1 MKAFCFL
8 ASKQSKEHIVKMY
21 KKSFKNTFLLDVL
34 ERFHLVA
41 LDSNFAQ
48 QATNTSLWD
57 VPKPSCDLERSIY
70 ESSSHSS
77 GPNIQEKDTFLVDW
91 NGPKDCENPLN
102 WSRLKK
108 GFVVFQVMLLTCA
121 TYMGASIYTP
131 GQEYIQHEFGV
142 GHVVGT
148 LNLSLYVLG
157 YGLGPIV
164 FSPLSEVAS
173 VGRQQIYIV
182 TLFLF
187 MLFQVG
193 AATVKNICGLLV
205 IRFISGVLCSP
216 SLATGGGTMGDI
228 IKPEIVSVFIGLWA
242 IGAVAAPVVAPLLGA
257 AMVQAKGWRYDFWL
271 LMWISAA
278 TLILLVV
285 FFPETQHQ
293 NILHRRAVRVRKET
307 GDLRY
312 YTRQERVDAEIKAT
326 SFMKELFVRP
336 FLIMALEP
344 AVLAFDIYIAVC
356 YGAFYL
362 FFEAF
367 PLVFIGIYNFT
378 LVEMGLAFLGFCVGC
393 LLAYAALLVY
403 LAKYIGPKFKNNTFT
418 PEDFLPLSM
427 AVCWALP
434 LSLFMFGWTARVH
447 WILPIIAE
455 VFFVINVFNLFQSA
469 FAYLAF
475 CYPRYL
481 ASVFAS
487 NGFCRSV
494 FACAFPLFGRAMY
507 EKLGSEEYPVAWGSS
522 LIGFCSI
529 GLAVIP
535 FFFYKF
541 GPRMRGKSRYAN

>member
-1 MKAFCFL
+1 
-8 ASKQSKEHIVKMY
+8 MY
-21 KKSFKNTFLLDVL
+21 KKNFKNTFLLDAL
-34 ERFHLVA
+34 ERLRLVE
-41 LDSNFAQ
+41 LDSKFMQ
-48 QATNTSLWD
+48 RSTNTSLWD
-57 VPKPSCDLERSIY
+57 IPKPSYDLERLT
-70 ESSSHSS
+70 EENSSHTSDQK
-77 GPNIQEKDTFLVDW
+77 IQEKDLFLVNW
-91 NGPKDCENPLN
+91 NGPNDSENPLN
-102 WSRLKK
+102 WSRSKK
-108 GFVVFQVMLLTCA
+108 GFVVFQVMLLTCT

-131 GQEYIQHEFGV
+131 GQEYIQQEFGV

-157 YGLGPIV
+157 YGLGPII

-193 AATVKNICGLLV
+193 AATVKNIGGLLA

-228 IKPEIVSVFIGLWA
+228 IKPEFVSVFIGLWA

-257 AMVQAKGWRYDFWL
+257 AMVQAKGWRYQFWL

-293 NILHRRAVRVRKET
+293 NILHRRAARVRKKT
-307 GDLRY
+307 GDPRY
-312 YTRQERVDAEIKAT
+312 YTKQERVDAQIKAT

-393 LLAYAALLVY
+393 LLAYVALLVY

-434 LSLFMFGWTARVH
+434 LSLFVFGWTARVH

-507 EKLGSEEYPVAWGSS
+507 EKLGSEKYPVGWGSS
-522 LIGFCSI
+522 LIGFCSV

-541 GPRMRGKSRYAN
+541 GPKMRGKSRYAN